1 MMKLSVLIPV
11 HNEALTI
18 STILKRLFAL
28 PLDLEVLL
36 VDDGSFDG
44 TTEIVRNLDFPLL
57 KVIRHPS
64 KQGKG
69 AAVRTGIKAAS
80 GDIIVIQDADL
91 EYDPVD
97 FLRMLEP
104 IKNGQT
110 DVVYGVRSLKSQRRL
125 MKMGNRFFTWLTNK
139 LYRQNLSDVETCYKM
154 MRRKLALKLAL
165 ECQGFDIE
173 AEITAKLLRTGHLIY
188 EVPIKYHARYQN
200 KKLSLLDGLPTL
212 WALLKY
218 RRWKA
223 K

>member
-125 MKMGNRFFTWLTNK
+125 MKMGFLKKSATADENGKSLF
-139 LYRQNLSDVETCYKM
+139 Y
-154 MRRKLALKLAL
+154 LA
-165 ECQGFDIE
+165 
-173 AEITAKLLRTGHLIY
+173 Y
-188 EVPIKYHARYQN
+188 E
-200 KKLSLLDGLPTL
+200 
-212 WALLKY
+212 
-218 RRWKA
+218 
-223 K
+223 